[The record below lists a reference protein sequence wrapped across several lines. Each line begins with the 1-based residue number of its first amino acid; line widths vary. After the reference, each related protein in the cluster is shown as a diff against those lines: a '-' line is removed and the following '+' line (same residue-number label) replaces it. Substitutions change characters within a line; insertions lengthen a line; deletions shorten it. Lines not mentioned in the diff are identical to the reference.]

1 MSIGPAK
8 GRVGGGVEKALGVSR
23 QEKGPLVIYGV
34 PYSEHSS
41 FSELREM
48 VQMIGARQ
56 VVPTVNGG
64 TPQKVRDMLS
74 LLSG

>member
-1 MSIGPAK
+1 M
-8 GRVGGGVEKALGVSR
+8 EKALGVSR

-48 VQMIGARQ
+48 VKLVGARQ

-64 TPQKVRDMLS
+64 NPQRVREMLQ